1 MLNEFQCELL
11 SISDSITFA
20 QESMEYIPP
29 EISTTDRR
37 HSDVGFCTSLCSG
50 LALHIW
56 QIQDEDDESTGEQVQ
71 YIEKHVEFTDNVND
85 EENTRDHQQ
94 QQKLHRRDTPHHLKN
109 KRVLN
114 KNNDSVNFDVRALIS
129 P

>member
-1 MLNEFQCELL
+1 M
-11 SISDSITFA
+11 
-20 QESMEYIPP
+20 
-29 EISTTDRR
+29 
-37 HSDVGFCTSLCSG
+37 
-50 LALHIW
+50 
-56 QIQDEDDESTGEQVQ
+56 Q

-114 KNNDSVNFDVRALIS
+114 KNNDSVTFDVRPLILS
-129 P
+129 